1 MQNAVIHLKTTES
14 FLEKLNKEKSDS
26 IINAFM
32 EACSKLDARIFEPF
46 MEEDANF
53 EDKDKYQFLTSM
65 KKNFSY
71 YKKRVGE
78 SFFTDVDDDVC
89 NGCQF
94 GLPIK
99 RFFFYQN
106 EEIAKSDEDR
116 HHFIDGFAYVI
127 QKENG
132 ILKDI
137 FICNGIVFAFLK
149 PPPFGINFPNTFS
162 ELSDDV
168 PF

>member
-1 MQNAVIHLKTTES
+1 MQNEVIHLKTTEV
-14 FLEKLNKEKSDS
+14 FQENPDLKKSEI
-26 IINAFM
+26 IINAFI
-32 EACSKLDARIFEPF
+32 EACSKLDAGIFEPF

-53 EDKDKYQFLTSM
+53 EDKEKYQFLNSM

-71 YKKRVGE
+71 YKKRVGKKY
-78 SFFTDVDDDVC
+78 FADVDDDEC
-89 NGCQF
+89 NGCQN

-99 RFFFYQN
+99 RFFFYKN

-116 HHFIDGFAYVI
+116 HNFIDGFAYVI

-137 FICNGIVFAFLK
+137 FVCNGIIFAFLK
-149 PPPFGINFPNTFS
+149 PPPFGINFPKTFS
-162 ELSDDV
+162 ESSDDV